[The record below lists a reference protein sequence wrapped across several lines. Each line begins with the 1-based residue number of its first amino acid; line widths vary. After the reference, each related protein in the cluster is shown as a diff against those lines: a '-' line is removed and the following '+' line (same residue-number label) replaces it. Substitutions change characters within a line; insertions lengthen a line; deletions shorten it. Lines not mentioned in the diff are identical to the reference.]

1 MNNFIDQVSIDCVVF
16 GYHSKSLKVLISK
29 IALVEDTFAL
39 PGGFIHQNEDID
51 EAAQRILRE
60 RTSINK
66 IYLEQFKVFGNS
78 NRGDDQFISKFKES
92 IFYQKHRSDL
102 NIDLEWLKKRF
113 ISVGY
118 YAIVDVE
125 KVVLR
130 ASEIDERIDWINID
144 KIPSLIF
151 DHNDIINEALIALRE
166 KFDKKLIGFKLLP
179 DTFTMREI
187 QELYEVIYNTAFA
200 RNNFQK
206 RILDLNVLDRLEK
219 KYTGAAHKAPYLYKF
234 RQ

>member
-151 DHNDIINEALIALRE
+151 DHNDIINEA
-166 KFDKKLIGFKLLP
+166 
-179 DTFTMREI
+179 
-187 QELYEVIYNTAFA
+187 
-200 RNNFQK
+200 
-206 RILDLNVLDRLEK
+206 
-219 KYTGAAHKAPYLYKF
+219 
-234 RQ
+234 